1 MYFNWHKKC
10 GQKISVS
17 PERRREGR
25 RKGGMHFQRGERGS
39 ACGAEGLR
47 YLWRQLNSQEHMI
60 FTGCAS
66 KRRHMGGRAIR
77 RDRAQADVPRSRPLI
92 SPCSLLYFIG
102 EAIPPTLFFTSAG
115 CWFLSFP
122 RPFSIRSRCRYLR

>member
-1 MYFNWHKKC
+1 
-10 GQKISVS
+10 
-17 PERRREGR
+17 
-25 RKGGMHFQRGERGS
+25 MHFQRGERGS

-60 FTGCAS
+60 LTGCAS

-102 EAIPPTLFFTSAG
+102 EANPSHCSLRAPGVGF
-115 CWFLSFP
+115 C
-122 RPFSIRSRCRYLR
+122 RSRVLSQFAVDVDIYDEYFETRKSVNTFNRIIDPKNGTNT